1 MRELVERSAAGDHEA
16 FGRLASAV
24 IDRLLVLARLVLRDA
39 DAAEDAVQD
48 ALVRAWRELPRLR
61 DPDRFEAWMRRLVV
75 NACFDEG
82 RRRSRR
88 PTVRLLAVTEP
99 IVAGDG
105 QRALEDRDRLGRAFG
120 RLPVEQRAVL
130 VLAHYVGLSE
140 SEIAGNLGLPLGT
153 VKSRLRYGTRAMR
166 AAIEADER
174 PAFAEPQERM
184 S

>member
-1 MRELVERSAAGDHEA
+1 M
-16 FGRLASAV
+16 
-24 IDRLLVLARLVLRDA
+24 
-39 DAAEDAVQD
+39 
-48 ALVRAWRELPRLR
+48 
-61 DPDRFEAWMRRLVV
+61 
-75 NACFDEG
+75 
-82 RRRSRR
+82 
-88 PTVRLLAVTEP
+88 
-99 IVAGDG
+99 VAGDG